1 LIEQLEVSLA
11 KAIAKWCTDS
21 SNYVRSVAIGEN
33 KLGVNHPSTKTIRE
47 NLQILRQQLD
57 RPQMNWWQRLWRKF
71 L

>member
-1 LIEQLEVSLA
+1 LIEQLEVFLA
-11 KAIAKWCTDS
+11 KAIAKWGTDS
-21 SNYVRSVAIGEN
+21 SNYVRSVAIAEN